1 MPLFEL
7 ARAQWDRT
15 LGAVSALLGA
25 ILLLVGWLKIS
36 DTGFVS
42 EQLPYLASAGLGG
55 VFLLGLGGM
64 LWLSADLRDQWR
76 ELRGIKERLD
86 ATPEPVPATAAA
98 GPAPATSAPST
109 SASAPASD
117 ASRRDHA

>member
-1 MPLFEL
+1 MPFVEWV
-7 ARAQWDRT
+7 RTQWDRA
-15 LGAVSALLGA
+15 LGALAVIVGA

-76 ELRGIKERLD
+76 ELRGIRARLD
-86 ATPEPVPATAAA
+86 APVPATPAPVPAAA
-98 GPAPATSAPST
+98 APQ
-109 SASAPASD
+109 D
-117 ASRRDHA
+117 AVRRDHA

>member
-1 MPLFEL
+1 MPFVDWF
-7 ARAQWDRT
+7 RTQWDRA
-15 LGAVSALLGA
+15 LGALAVLFGA

-76 ELRGIKERLD
+76 ELRGIRDRLD
-86 ATPEPVPATAAA
+86 
-98 GPAPATSAPST
+98 
-109 SASAPASD
+109 ASAPAAPVAAAAAPAPAAPQD
-117 ASRRDHA
+117 TVRRDHA

>member
-1 MPLFEL
+1 MAQKIALVDWV
-7 ARAQWDRT
+7 RTQWDRA
-15 LGAVSALLGA
+15 LGALAVLVGA

-76 ELRGIKERLD
+76 ELRGIRARLD
-86 ATPEPVPATAAA
+86 TPVPAA
-98 GPAPATSAPST
+98 APAAPQE
-109 SASAPASD
+109 AVG
-117 ASRRDHA
+117 RDHA

>member
-1 MPLFEL
+1 MPRKMALL
-7 ARAQWDRT
+7 DWARTQWDRA
-15 LGAVSALLGA
+15 LGALAVLVGA
-25 ILLLVGWLKIS
+25 IVLLVGWLKIS

-76 ELRGIKERLD
+76 ELRGIRARLD
-86 ATPEPVPATAAA
+86 APAAPATAD
-98 GPAPATSAPST
+98 PAPVAATATAGAPSAP
-109 SASAPASD
+109 D
-117 ASRRDHA
+117 AVRRDHA

>member
-1 MPLFEL
+1 MPFVEWV
-7 ARAQWDRT
+7 RTQWDRA
-15 LGAVSALLGA
+15 LGALAVLGGA

-76 ELRGIKERLD
+76 ELRGIRARLD
-86 ATPEPVPATAAA
+86 APAT
-98 GPAPATSAPST
+98 PA
-109 SASAPASD
+109 ASAPDEPAPVAATAVVGPPSSGD
-117 ASRRDHA
+117 ADRRDHA

>member
-1 MPLFEL
+1 M
-7 ARAQWDRT
+7 ARPKIALLDWAHTQWDRA
-15 LGAVSALLGA
+15 LGALAVLLGA
-25 ILLLVGWLKIS
+25 LLLLIGWLKIS

-76 ELRGIKERLD
+76 ELRGIRARLD
-86 ATPEPVPATAAA
+86 APAEPAPVPAGATAAA
-98 GPAPATSAPST
+98 TAGAPAA
-109 SASAPASD
+109 D
-117 ASRRDHA
+117 ADRRDHA

>member
-1 MPLFEL
+1 MPKIALL
-7 ARAQWDRT
+7 DWARTQWDRA
-15 LGAVSALLGA
+15 LGAVAVLIGA

-76 ELRGIKERLD
+76 ELRGIRARLD
-86 ATPEPVPATAAA
+86 APIAAA
-98 GPAPATSAPST
+98 PAGGGPAPAAPELLG
-109 SASAPASD
+109 
-117 ASRRDHA
+117 RDHA

>member
-1 MPLFEL
+1 MPRPISLIEW
-7 ARAQWDRT
+7 ARVQWDRA
-15 LGAVSALLGA
+15 LGAVAVLSGAL
-25 ILLLVGWLKIS
+25 LLLVGWIKIS

-76 ELRGIKERLD
+76 ELRGIRSRLD
-86 ATPEPVPATAAA
+86 AEATPA
-98 GPAPATSAPST
+98 GSLADPG
-109 SASAPASD
+109 
-117 ASRRDHA
+117 RRDHA

>member
-1 MPLFEL
+1 MPIVEWV
-7 ARAQWDRT
+7 RTQWDRA
-15 LGAVSALLGA
+15 LGALAVIVGA

-76 ELRGIKERLD
+76 ELRGIRARLD
-86 ATPEPVPATAAA
+86 APVPAAPAPVPAAA
-98 GPAPATSAPST
+98 APQ
-109 SASAPASD
+109 D
-117 ASRRDHA
+117 AVRRDHS